1 VTFRGSSCRS
11 VHDSEDLFG
20 RHCWSAIELDRTG
33 DLGEGRRGSE
43 RLERRGDPSRMS
55 E

>member
-20 RHCWSAIELDRTG
+20 RHSWSAIELDR